1 MLTERKKRV
10 KRLRRQIKEI
20 PSVKLQH
27 STNIKIN
34 EDNRAGT
41 ISETYRTMAWVAKCL
56 FNITRTWVWF
66 TRVKQTRHGNASCY
80 FNIRER
86 CRRIRHSRLWS
97 LLKNTCYSCK
107 GLRFSSQWRHQ
118 PANQNIQHTVL
129 ASMSTSTY
137 MVYIQAGTYT

>member
-27 STNIKIN
+27 STNIKVN

-56 FNITRTWVWF
+56 FTITRTRVWF
-66 TRVKQTRHGNASCY
+66 TRVKQTGMV
-80 FNIRER
+80 IRPV
-86 CRRIRHSRLWS
+86 I
-97 LLKNTCYSCK
+97 
-107 GLRFSSQWRHQ
+107 
-118 PANQNIQHTVL
+118 
-129 ASMSTSTY
+129 STFGKDAEGSD
-137 MVYIQAGTYT
+137 IQAYLRTLAILAKDLGSVPSGHINQLTRISNTLFWPPWAPAHIWCTYKQAHTHK